1 MSEEVFLDLIKE
13 KIKSYVLLM
22 LADYICLCYYKFWSL
37 EIQRNTWNFCI
48 GYEFLGDNWVPNTY
62 YNWFVWNIWNIRS
75 NIGKK
80 CTRSYK
86 VVWITKNILV
96 YVKDEGSYLN
106 TMTTIYKSIV
116 NCETLSMVENVKGTC
131 FVHALL
137 KACQYVTP
145 KEKVCRG
152 FKYISIKFFQKHL

>member
-1 MSEEVFLDLIKE
+1 MFMLLRVLIFRNPKEHMTFLHWLWIFRRKLGA
-13 KIKSYVLLM
+13 KI
-22 LADYICLCYYKFWSL
+22 
-37 EIQRNTWNFCI
+37 
-48 GYEFLGDNWVPNTY
+48 Y
-62 YNWFVWNIWNIRS
+62 YNWFVWNIWNISS

-116 NCETLSMVENVKGTC
+116 NCETLSMVEKVKGTC
-131 FVHALL
+131 FVYAFF
-137 KACQYVTP
+137 KACQDVTP

-152 FKYISIKFFQKHL
+152 FKYISIKISQKHL